1 MNEKCE
7 KSNIVN
13 VKRDK
18 DKPEKVLKKAYKTR
32 YNTSSVYQEYDLI
45 YENIS
50 SGLGWKVNRVEF
62 FLIFQ

>member
-18 DKPEKVLKKAYKTR
+18 DKPEKVLEKAYKTR

-50 SGLGWKVNRVEF
+50 SGLGWKVSRVEF